1 MPAKIGFDNERY
13 LEQQT
18 AAILERVSSYN
29 GRLYLEFGGKLLFD
43 YHASR
48 VLPGFHPNVKMQLL
62 QKLKDQSEVVLCIFA
77 GDIEKKKIRA
87 DFGITYDTDALKT
100 IDELGEWQVTVRAV
114 VITRFDNQPAAVAFK
129 NKLERRGIRVYTHRA
144 TKGYPTDV
152 DTIVSAEGYGANPF
166 IETERP
172 IVVVTGP
179 GPGSGKLATCLSQLY
194 HEHHR
199 GQPAHYAKFE
209 TFPIWNL
216 PLKHEVN
223 VAYEAATAEL
233 KDVNLID
240 HFHLD
245 AHGQAAV
252 NYNRDIEA
260 FPLLR
265 RILERITGETAC
277 YQSPTDMGVNRAG
290 FGIVDDAACRA
301 AARQEII
308 RRYFNYACEYAMG
321 LVERDPVN
329 RVELLMRDHG
339 LKPEDR
345 VVVSPARAATQEA
358 QARGKGSDGFLCG
371 AAIELKDG
379 RIVTGK
385 NSPLMHAASSLILN
399 AVKILGRHS
408 GSPAPAAAACHPL
421 AQSFQDRR
429 SQGQDYQPGPGGN
442 ADRFKHQRHVEPGRP
457 RRPSAT
463 SRNSAAARCTF
474 PTSRLLAM
482 PPGCAS
488 WDSTLRVSPS
498 SLRSSCLW
506 VEAAKFKRSTHCDGA
521 VRGISEQKS
530 EQEVRRAPRI
540 TVTRGGPS
548 SGHSLLARGG

>member
-1 MPAKIGFDNERY
+1 MPAKIGFDNDRY

-43 YHASR
+43 FHASR

-152 DTIVSAEGYGANPF
+152 DTIVSAEGYGSNPF

-399 AVKILGRHS
+399 AVKILAGIPDHLHLL
-408 GSPAPAAAACHPL
+408 PPL
-421 AQSFQDRR
+421 VTR
-429 SQGQDYQPGPGGN
+429 SLSH
-442 ADRFKHQRHVEPGRP
+442 FKTDVLKGKTTSLDLEETLIALSI
-457 RRPSAT
+457 SAT
-463 SRNSAAARCTF
+463 LNPVA
-474 PTSRLLAM
+474 
-482 PPGCAS
+482 
-488 WDSTLRVSPS
+488 
-498 SLRSSCLW
+498 
-506 VEAAKFKRSTHCDGA
+506 EAAIGHLKELSGCEVHLSHIPSPGDAAGLRKLGLNATCEPEFASKFLFVG
-521 VRGISEQKS
+521 
-530 EQEVRRAPRI
+530 
-540 TVTRGGPS
+540 
-548 SGHSLLARGG
+548 